1 MARQLA
7 TIEQLSNVRSHD
19 NADAL
24 ELATVRGWQVV
35 VKLGEFASGDTVVYF
50 EIDSMLDHSDERF
63 AFLAPRGV
71 RTDVRDGFS
80 GHVLRTA
87 KLRGQISQ
95 GLVLPVDEFAAEIGD
110 DMTIGRDLT
119 EILGLRKWDPPL
131 PADLSG
137 KALGQ
142 RPGSVPKTD
151 AERVQNIDLSSMP
164 PTGWIA
170 SEKID
175 GTSTSYLLGAE
186 GELRVCTR
194 NLELAPAGQLQW
206 TIADELGIR
215 EILES
220 LDTDGDAL
228 IQGELAGLGIQGN
241 PLGFTDRRFFV
252 FRLLVGGRDI
262 PTSDWPEALTAL
274 AAPVVDIPFPSSN
287 EEALESAEQFQSVVA
302 PGKRPEGIVW
312 RYEGDEFVPERIVKA
327 ISNKYLLKQ
336 KD

>member
-35 VKLGEFASGDTVVYF
+35 VKLDEFASGDTVVYF

-151 AERVQNIDLSSMP
+151 AERVQ
-164 PTGWIA
+164 
-170 SEKID
+170 
-175 GTSTSYLLGAE
+175 TSTSH
-186 GELRVCTR
+186 RCR
-194 NLELAPAGQLQW
+194 P
-206 TIADELGIR
+206 
-215 EILES
+215 
-220 LDTDGDAL
+220 
-228 IQGELAGLGIQGN
+228 
-241 PLGFTDRRFFV
+241 
-252 FRLLVGGRDI
+252 LVGSPRRRSTEHLLRTCWAPRANSVFAHGTSNSLLPDSFNGRL
-262 PTSDWPEALTAL
+262 PMS
-274 AAPVVDIPFPSSN
+274 
-287 EEALESAEQFQSVVA
+287 
-302 PGKRPEGIVW
+302 
-312 RYEGDEFVPERIVKA
+312 
-327 ISNKYLLKQ
+327 
-336 KD
+336 